1 MPPPWTSQNLI
12 NDFWSQHLSPNT
24 PPVKASAVLPKDFYA
39 TKVSKRPPSSSLPSV
54 SVRASYDAAVAAC
67 TKKVAHIVREC
78 QAMNLKYTDPYF
90 DLDDKEDCMYPLSMP
105 ERKLAE
111 DVRPNR
117 GLNLY
122 EESGGGERK
131 GHLLLFGNAPEGGA
145 RKAPLPPSVK
155 RVGDIFDNPQFYVD
169 GASAKDVRQGGSGDC
184 WFMSALMALCN
195 STGADSL
202 LEKVCVARDQEVG
215 VYGFVVFRDG
225 EWESV
230 IIDDKLYLRKPDYD
244 DLAERV
250 RKDWEAAKVR
260 DDDAEDWRRE
270 FQTNSGA
277 LYFAQST
284 HEDETWVPLLEKA
297 YAKAHGD
304 YGAIHGGNVGEA
316 MEDLTGG
323 ISVMISTRDILSKE
337 RLWQDLLKVNTEY
350 LFGCASPV
358 WDDPDDDGGKDGIQA
373 NHAYSILRAVQYKNE
388 RLLLIK
394 NPWGR
399 KEWKGPWSDGA
410 KEWTHESIRDLG
422 HTFGDDGIFWI
433 RYQDLLRKYDE
444 IYRTRLFADEWRV
457 AQQWVNV
464 DVPWAGDYLDTR
476 FEVTLEKGA
485 QTVIILSQLD
495 ERYFRGL
502 VGQYVFLMSFR
513 VHKKGEEDYL
523 MRTHGEFY
531 RQRSVSAE
539 LFLEAGTYEI
549 RMKVAASRNDKAHKV
564 EDIVKGNW
572 LDRREKLLQV
582 GLSYD
587 IAHAKGQPE
596 YDSSSS
602 EDEDEKETPKSQPEP
617 SKPQPEPKVD
627 GKPTVEEEVDTAPD
641 THHQPHDTTSQ
652 DEATASG
659 EDDWE
664 DDNDP
669 SSSSAPT
676 LRRRPTDLDNRPRDF
691 RPRPRDYPPPPPR
704 RQRTFSPG
712 PPRRRGTY
720 SPGPRRAIS
729 PGPRRYPPGPPR
741 GFPLPPRGYPGP
753 PPPRNYPPGPPRG
766 FPGPPG
772 PLPPI
777 GGGHPPPFQRRGSL
791 DNNSLPPSPHRSVA
805 GSFDERREMDFGR
818 DMEVDG
824 ASLYYDTAVN
834 PRAWGAAVVVG
845 VRVYCRDV
853 DPGVRVVRGDGK
865 EEEGGVKGD
874 VDDPAVDAVGGE
886 KVGGGGGSRGLTP
899 RGEGK
904 EE

>member
-12 NDFWSQHLSPNT
+12 NDFWTQHLTPNT
-24 PPVKASAVLPKDFYA
+24 PPVKASAVLPKDFY
-39 TKVSKRPPSSSLPSV
+39 TSKISKRAPSSSLPSV
-54 SVRASYDAAVAAC
+54 SVSASYDAAVAAC

-78 QAMNLKYTDPYF
+78 QAMNLKYSDPYF

-105 ERKLAE
+105 ERKSNE
-111 DVRPNR
+111 EVRPNR
-117 GLNLY
+117 GMNLY
-122 EESGGGERK
+122 EEGGGGERK
-131 GHLLLFGNAPEGGA
+131 GHLLLFGNGPEGQP

-195 STGADSL
+195 SAGADSL
-202 LEKVCVARDQEVG
+202 LEKICVARDQDVG

-244 DLAERV
+244 DLNDRL

-260 DDDAEDWRRE
+260 DDGAEDWRME
-270 FQTNSGA
+270 FQRNSSA
-277 LYFAQST
+277 LWFAQST

-358 WDDPDDDGGKDGIQA
+358 WDDVDDDGGKDGIQA

-444 IYRTRLFADEWRV
+444 IYRTRLFSEEWRV

-476 FEVTLEKGA
+476 FEVTLDKGA

-495 ERYFRGL
+495 E
-502 VGQYVFLMSFR
+502 R

-549 RMKVAASRNDKAHKV
+549 RMKVAASRNEKAHKV

-587 IAHAKGQPE
+587 IAHAKGQPVYE
-596 YDSSSS
+596 EI
-602 EDEDEKETPKSQPEP
+602 EDTKPEEPKPEETKPATEKTAAEKTKDASTDTDAE
-617 SKPQPEPKVD
+617 SKPTAEP
-627 GKPTVEEEVDTAPD
+627 PSL
-641 THHQPHDTTSQ
+641 QSHDSTTSQ
-652 DEATASG
+652 DEANTAS
-659 EDDWE
+659 ETDDWE
-664 DDNDP
+664 DETDP
-669 SSSSAPT
+669 PR
-676 LRRRPTDLDNRPRDF
+676 LRRQNTDTNDTTRPL
-691 RPRPRDYPPPPPR
+691 
-704 RQRTFSPG
+704 
-712 PPRRRGTY
+712 
-720 SPGPRRAIS
+720 
-729 PGPRRYPPGPPR
+729 
-741 GFPLPPRGYPGP
+741 
-753 PPPRNYPPGPPRG
+753 
-766 FPGPPG
+766 
-772 PLPPI
+772 
-777 GGGHPPPFQRRGSL
+777 
-791 DNNSLPPSPHRSVA
+791 PHRS
-805 GSFDERREMDFGR
+805 
-818 DMEVDG
+818 
-824 ASLYYDTAVN
+824 
-834 PRAWGAAVVVG
+834 
-845 VRVYCRDV
+845 
-853 DPGVRVVRGDGK
+853 
-865 EEEGGVKGD
+865 
-874 VDDPAVDAVGGE
+874 
-886 KVGGGGGSRGLTP
+886 
-899 RGEGK
+899 
-904 EE
+904 

>member
-12 NDFWSQHLSPNT
+12 NEFWSQHLTPNT

-39 TKVSKRPPSSSLPSV
+39 AKVSKRAPSGSLPSV
-54 SVRASYDAAVAAC
+54 SVSTSYDAAVAAC

-78 QAMNLKYTDPYF
+78 QANNLKYTDPYF

-105 ERKLAE
+105 ERKPAE
-111 DVRPNR
+111 DARPNR
-117 GLNLY
+117 GMNLY
-122 EESGGGERK
+122 EEGGGGERK
-131 GHLLLFGNAPEGGA
+131 GHLLLFGNGPETGPK
-145 RKAPLPPSVK
+145 KAPMPPAVK

-195 STGADSL
+195 SSGADSL

-230 IIDDKLYLRKPDYD
+230 IIDDKLYLRKPNYD

-260 DDDAEDWRRE
+260 DDDAEDWRVE

-277 LYFAQST
+277 LWFAQST

-323 ISVMISTRDILSKE
+323 VSVTISTRDILSKE

-358 WDDPDDDGGKDGIQA
+358 WDDVDDDGGKDGIQA

-476 FEVTLEKGA
+476 FELMLDKGA

-549 RMKVAASRNDKAHKV
+549 RMKVSAERNEKAHKV

-587 IAHAKGQPE
+587 IAHAKGQVE
-596 YDSSSS
+596 
-602 EDEDEKETPKSQPEP
+602 EP
-617 SKPQPEPKVD
+617 P
-627 GKPTVEEEVDTAPD
+627 VEEEVDEPKPSKQRPESPKPQPETTKDDGPTVEDVDATPTD
-641 THHQPHDTTSQ
+641 PHHQPHDSTSQ
-652 DEATASG
+652 DEATASASDA
-659 EDDWE
+659 DDWE
-664 DDNDP
+664 DDDT
-669 SSSSAPT
+669 APR
-676 LRRRPTDLDNRPRDF
+676 LRRQPTDLDDRRLS
-691 RPRPRDYPPPPPR
+691 PRPYHDNRRRDYPGPPR

-720 SPGPRRAIS
+720 SPGPRRAVS
-729 PGPRRYPPGPPR
+729 PGPRRNYPPGPPR

-753 PPPRNYPPGPPRG
+753 PPPRNYPVPPRG

-772 PLPPI
+772 PGPFPAPP
-777 GGGHPPPFQRRGSL
+777 RRGSF
-791 DNNSLPPSPHRSVA
+791 DNELPSPRRSIA
-805 GSFDERREMDFGR
+805 GSLDGRREEGFEEGFEREGGMADAVS
-818 DMEVDG
+818 M
-824 ASLYYDTAVN
+824 YYETAVN
-834 PRAWGAAVVVG
+834 PRSWGAAVVVG
-845 VRVYCRDV
+845 CRVYCRDV
-853 DPGVRVVRGDGK
+853 DAVVKVVREG
-865 EEEGGVKGD
+865 EGGVEGGDGAVTMD
-874 VDDPAVDAVGGE
+874 VDDPAVDAVGE
-886 KVGGGGGSRGLTP
+886 VGGGSGGQTP
-899 RGEGK
+899 RGAGK
-904 EE
+904 DV

>member
-12 NDFWSQHLSPNT
+12 NDFWTQYLTPNT
-24 PPVKASAVLPKDFYA
+24 PPVKASAVLPKDYYA
-39 TKVSKRPPSSSLPSV
+39 AKVSKRAPSGSIPSV
-54 SVRASYDAAVAAC
+54 SVAASYDAAVASC

-78 QAMNLKYTDPYF
+78 QAMNLKYTDIYF
-90 DLDDKEDCMYPLSMP
+90 DLDDKEDCMYPLTMP
-105 ERKLAE
+105 ERKPAE

-117 GLNLY
+117 GMNLY
-122 EESGGGERK
+122 EEGGGGERK
-131 GHLLLFGNAPEGGA
+131 GHLLLFGNGPDGVP

-155 RVGDIFDNPQFYVD
+155 RVGDIFDNPQFYVN

-195 STGADSL
+195 SAGADSL
-202 LEKVCVARDQEVG
+202 LEKICVARDQDVG

-244 DLAERV
+244 DLSDGA

-260 DDDAEDWRRE
+260 DDDAEDWRVE

-277 LYFAQST
+277 LWFAQST
-284 HEDETWVPLLEKA
+284 HQDETWVPLLEKA

-323 ISVMISTRDILSKE
+323 VSVTISTRDILSKE

-350 LFGCASPV
+350 LFGCASPD
-358 WDDPDDDGGKDGIQA
+358 WDDIDDNGGKDGIQS
-373 NHAYSILRAVQYKNE
+373 NHAYSILRAVQYKND
-388 RLLLIK
+388 RLLLMK

-399 KEWKGPWSDGA
+399 KEWKGAWSDGS

-422 HTFGDDGIFWI
+422 HEFGDDGIFWI

-444 IYRTRLFADEWRV
+444 LYRTRLFSDEWRV

-476 FEVTLEKGA
+476 FEVTLEKAA

-502 VGQYVFLMSFR
+502 AGQYIFLMSFR

-523 MRTHGEFY
+523 IRTHGEFY

-549 RMKVAASRNDKAHKV
+549 RMKVAASRNDKSHKV

-587 IAHAKGQPE
+587 IAHAKGQVEEPPLE
-596 YDSSSS
+596 
-602 EDEDEKETPKSQPEP
+602 EDEPEPPKEKEDV
-617 SKPQPEPKVD
+617 KVD
-627 GKPTVEEEVDTAPD
+627 KPAVEEDGPRVEDSGEDKT
-641 THHQPHDTTSQ
+641 THTDPRQPHDATSQ
-652 DEATASG
+652 DESTASG
-659 EDDWE
+659 GDDEWE
-664 DDNDP
+664 DEDASTP
-669 SSSSAPT
+669 Q
-676 LRRRPTDLDNRPRDF
+676 LRSQPTDKPHAF
-691 RPRPRDYPPPPPR
+691 RPRSRDHPLPR
-704 RQRTFSPG
+704 RQRTFSPNA
-712 PPRRRGTY
+712 PRRRGAY
-720 SPGPRRAIS
+720 SPGPRRTVS
-729 PGPRRYPPGPPR
+729 PGPR
-741 GFPLPPRGYPGP
+741 
-753 PPPRNYPPGPPRG
+753 RNYPPGPPRG
-766 FPGPPG
+766 FPMPPRGYPGPPG
-772 PLPPI
+772 P
-777 GGGHPPPFQRRGSL
+777 
-791 DNNSLPPSPHRSVA
+791 
-805 GSFDERREMDFGR
+805 
-818 DMEVDG
+818 
-824 ASLYYDTAVN
+824 
-834 PRAWGAAVVVG
+834 
-845 VRVYCRDV
+845 
-853 DPGVRVVRGDGK
+853 
-865 EEEGGVKGD
+865 
-874 VDDPAVDAVGGE
+874 
-886 KVGGGGGSRGLTP
+886 P
-899 RGEGK
+899 RGYP
-904 EE
+904 

>member
-1 MPPPWTSQNLI
+1 
-12 NDFWSQHLSPNT
+12 
-24 PPVKASAVLPKDFYA
+24 
-39 TKVSKRPPSSSLPSV
+39 
-54 SVRASYDAAVAAC
+54 
-67 TKKVAHIVREC
+67 
-78 QAMNLKYTDPYF
+78 MNLKYTDPYF

-105 ERKLAE
+105 ERKPVE

-117 GLNLY
+117 GMNLY
-122 EESGGGERK
+122 EEGGGGERK
-131 GHLLLFGNAPEGGA
+131 GHLLLFGNGPEGGA

-202 LEKVCVARDQEVG
+202 LEKVCVARDQDVG

-244 DLAERV
+244 DLTERV

-260 DDDAEDWRRE
+260 DDGAEDWRVE
-270 FQTNSGA
+270 FQRNSGA
-277 LYFAQST
+277 LWFAQST

-476 FEVTLEKGA
+476 FEVTLDKGA

-596 YDSSSS
+596 YEE
-602 EDEDEKETPKSQPEP
+602 EDEPEDSKQHPEP
-617 SKPQPEPKVD
+617 SKPRPDSPKPQPETNKSDD
-627 GKPTVEEEVDTAPD
+627 GPTVEDVDAP
-641 THHQPHDTTSQ
+641 PHLQSHDSTSQ
-652 DEATASG
+652 DENTASG
-659 EDDWE
+659 DDDWE
-664 DDNDP
+664 DDP
-669 SSSSAPT
+669 SSAPP
-676 LRRRPTDLDNRPRDF
+676 LRSRPTDLDDGRHPDNQTPRDS
-691 RPRPRDYPPPPPR
+691 RPRPREYGPPR

-712 PPRRRGTY
+712 PRRRGTY

-729 PGPRRYPPGPPR
+729 PGPRRNYPPGPPR
-741 GFPLPPRGYPGP
+741 GFPLPPRNYPGP
-753 PPPRNYPPGPPRG
+753 GPLPLRNYPPGPPRG

-772 PLPPI
+772 I
-777 GGGHPPPFQRRGSL
+777 HPPPVFPRRGSF
-791 DNNSLPPSPHRSVA
+791 DNDLPSPHRSIA
-805 GSFDERREMDFGR
+805 GSLEGGRREIELDFEG
-818 DMEVDG
+818 DG
-824 ASLYYDTAVN
+824 ASMYYDTAVN

-853 DPGVRVVRGDGK
+853 DAGVKVVRAGEGEGVGGK
-865 EEEGGVKGD
+865 MD
-874 VDDPAVDAVGGE
+874 VDDPAVD
-886 KVGGGGGSRGLTP
+886 KVGEVGSGSGGQTP
-899 RGEGK
+899 RGAGEGV
-904 EE
+904 

>member
-24 PPVKASAVLPKDFYA
+24 PPVKASAVLPRPFYT
-39 TKVSKRPPSSSLPSV
+39 TKISKRPPTSSLPSV
-54 SVRASYDAAVAAC
+54 SVRASYDTAVAAC

-105 ERKLAE
+105 ERKPAE

-131 GHLLLFGNAPEGGA
+131 GHLLLFGNAPEGVV

-476 FEVTLEKGA
+476 FEVTLDKGA

-587 IAHAKGQPE
+587 IAHAKGQLE
-596 YDSSSS
+596 YES
-602 EDEDEKETPKSQPEP
+602 EEEEEEVVEKETTKQQPELSKSQPEP
-617 SKPQPEPKVD
+617 SKSQQEPKVD
-627 GKPTVEEEVDTAPD
+627 DGPTVEESDAIPD

-659 EDDWE
+659 DDNDWE

-669 SSSSAPT
+669 SSSAPT
-676 LRRRPTDLDNRPRDF
+676 LRRRPTDLDDRRDSSRPRDF
-691 RPRPRDYPPPPPR
+691 RPRPRDYPPSR
-704 RQRTFSPG
+704 RQRTFSPV

-753 PPPRNYPPGPPRG
+753 LPVRNYPPPGPPRG
-766 FPGPPG
+766 FPGPPPPPPG
-772 PLPPI
+772 TLPLGGGGGGG
-777 GGGHPPPFQRRGSL
+777 GGGHPQPLRRGSF
-791 DNNSLPPSPHRSVA
+791 DNDLPSPHRSVA
-805 GSFDERREMDFGR
+805 GSFEERREMEF
-818 DMEVDG
+818 DG
-824 ASLYYDTAVN
+824 AS
-834 PRAWGAAVVVG
+834 
-845 VRVYCRDV
+845 C
-853 DPGVRVVRGDGK
+853 
-865 EEEGGVKGD
+865 
-874 VDDPAVDAVGGE
+874 
-886 KVGGGGGSRGLTP
+886 
-899 RGEGK
+899 
-904 EE
+904 

>member
-1 MPPPWTSQNLI
+1 MPPPWTSQNVI
-12 NDFWSQHLSPNT
+12 NDFWTQHLTPNT
-24 PPVKASAVLPKDFYA
+24 PPVKASAVLPKDFYTA
-39 TKVSKRPPSSSLPSV
+39 KVSKRAPSGSLPSV
-54 SVRASYDAAVAAC
+54 SVAASYNAAVAAC

-105 ERKLAE
+105 ERKPAE

-122 EESGGGERK
+122 EEGGGAERK
-131 GHLLLFGNAPEGGA
+131 GHLLLFGNGPDGVPK
-145 RKAPLPPSVK
+145 KAPMPPSVK

-169 GASAKDVRQGGSGDC
+169 GASAKDVRQGD
-184 WFMSALMALCN
+184 
-195 STGADSL
+195 TGADSL
-202 LEKVCVARDQEVG
+202 LEKVCVARDQDVG

-260 DDDAEDWRRE
+260 DNGAEDWRVE

-277 LYFAQST
+277 LWFAQST

-358 WDDPDDDGGKDGIQA
+358 WDDIDDDGGKDGIQA

-476 FEVTLEKGA
+476 FEVTLDKGA

-502 VGQYVFLMSFR
+502 AGQYVFLMSFR

-549 RMKVAASRNDKAHKV
+549 RMKISASRSDKAHKV

-587 IAHAKGQPE
+587 IAHAKGQVEEPPLE
-596 YDSSSS
+596 KE
-602 EDEDEKETPKSQPEP
+602 EDEPKTSKPRQESP
-617 SKPQPEPKVD
+617 KPQPETKDDGPKV
-627 GKPTVEEEVDTAPD
+627 EEVDGSAAQPAEP
-641 THHQPHDTTSQ
+641 HHQPHDSTSQ
-652 DEATASG
+652 DEATASDA
-659 EDDWE
+659 DDWE
-664 DDNDP
+664 DDDTVPRLQRQPTNLDDRRP
-669 SSSSAPT
+669 SQRPYHDNN
-676 LRRRPTDLDNRPRDF
+676 RRRG
-691 RPRPRDYPPPPPR
+691 YPLPPR

-720 SPGPRRAIS
+720 SPSPRREVS

-753 PPPRNYPPGPPRG
+753 PPPRNYPVPPRG

-772 PLPPI
+772 PGPFPAPPVF
-777 GGGHPPPFQRRGSL
+777 PRRGSF
-791 DNNSLPPSPHRSVA
+791 DNDLPSPHRSIA
-805 GSFDERREMDFGR
+805 GSFDGRREDGFGGEFER
-818 DMEVDG
+818 DGGMGGDAV
-824 ASLYYDTAVN
+824 SMYYDTAVN

-845 VRVYCRDV
+845 CRVYCRDV
-853 DPGVRVVRGDGK
+853 DAVVKVVREGEG
-865 EEEGGVKGD
+865 EGGRGGGGVKMD
-874 VDDPAVDAVGGE
+874 VDDPAVDAVGE
-886 KVGGGGGSRGLTP
+886 VGSGSGGQTP
-899 RGEGK
+899 KGAGK
-904 EE
+904 EEV

>member
-1 MPPPWTSQNLI
+1 
-12 NDFWSQHLSPNT
+12 
-24 PPVKASAVLPKDFYA
+24 
-39 TKVSKRPPSSSLPSV
+39 
-54 SVRASYDAAVAAC
+54 
-67 TKKVAHIVREC
+67 
-78 QAMNLKYTDPYF
+78 MNLKYTDPYF

-105 ERKLAE
+105 ERKPAE
-111 DVRPNR
+111 NVRPNR
-117 GLNLY
+117 GMNLY
-122 EESGGGERK
+122 EEGGGGERK
-131 GHLLLFGNAPEGGA
+131 GHLLLFGNGPEVGT

-202 LEKVCVARDQEVG
+202 LEKVCVARDQDVG

-244 DLAERV
+244 DLTERV

-260 DDDAEDWRRE
+260 DDGAEDWRFE
-270 FQTNSGA
+270 FQRNSGA
-277 LYFAQST
+277 LWFAQST

-587 IAHAKGQPE
+587 IAHAKGQLE
-596 YDSSSS
+596 YEE
-602 EDEDEKETPKSQPEP
+602 EDEPEDSKQQPEP
-617 SKPQPEPKVD
+617 SKPRPESPKPQPETNKADD
-627 GKPTVEEEVDTAPD
+627 GPTVEEVNGPSDP
-641 THHQPHDTTSQ
+641 HHQSHDSTSQ
-652 DEATASG
+652 DENTASG
-659 EDDWE
+659 DDDWE
-664 DDNDP
+664 DDNT
-669 SSSSAPT
+669 SAPP
-676 LRRRPTDLDNRPRDF
+676 LRRRPTDLDDGRHPDTQQRQDS
-691 RPRPRDYPPPPPR
+691 RPRPRDYAPSR

-712 PPRRRGTY
+712 PRRRGAY

-729 PGPRRYPPGPPR
+729 PGPRRNYPPGPPR
-741 GFPLPPRGYPGP
+741 GFPLPPRNYPGP
-753 PPPRNYPPGPPRG
+753 GPLPLRNYPPGPPRG

-772 PLPPI
+772 PFQPGI
-777 GGGHPPPFQRRGSL
+777 HPPPVFPRRGSFGDGNDL
-791 DNNSLPPSPHRSVA
+791 PSPHRSIA
-805 GSFDERREMDFGR
+805 GSLEGEGRGGVELDF
-818 DMEVDG
+818 EG
-824 ASLYYDTAVN
+824 ASMYYDTAVN

-853 DPGVRVVRGDGK
+853 DALVKVVRAGEGEGVGGK
-865 EEEGGVKGD
+865 MD
-874 VDDPAVDAVGGE
+874 VDDPAVDKVGE
-886 KVGGGGGSRGLTP
+886 VGGGSGGQTP
-899 RGEGK
+899 RGVGEGV
-904 EE
+904 